1 MLLHTLNYLRMDGII
16 MKISKR
22 SLSVMV
28 FSLYFSWLL
37 AFPFQGQVLYAISG
51 YYNIDA
57 TSLIFEATIA
67 HFIGLFACGFFI
79 KSIRSANNLM
89 TFSMIICIAGTAV
102 FFFSP
107 SILWNISIIILALL
121 SGACVAAWGYY
132 FKVYTPANERIKT
145 AADIIVYSN
154 VLMIVINTIAIIV
167 SPQWGISIS
176 ILMIIMAL
184 LIKRKLP
191 IDTEQSAEKGSEAAQ
206 NPISLNKPLA
216 LLYLFIVVI
225 TINSGLM
232 YSVVNPAFAHIEWLV
247 SWYWAIPYIIAIFIV
262 SNLPNKVNRNY
273 LLFMAITMIGISFVF
288 FMILDRSALSYIII
302 DTLMLGAFGVY
313 DLFWWCIL
321 GELLDFHANPAT
333 ILGTGL
339 SANVLGILAG
349 GAIGSFIFGPY
360 AGSNS
365 SILAIVV
372 VLITLMILPL
382 LFRYLS
388 LLLKNHV
395 FLTAIYEMP
404 PEKQKETIES
414 LTRIDLLTERE
425 SEIAALL
432 LTGKTYK
439 AIAAELFISENTIK
453 THVKNIYSKYNV
465 QSKVELIRLLMQ
477 KEDYKA

>member
-1 MLLHTLNYLRMDGII
+1 MQ
-16 MKISKR
+16 ISRR
-22 SLSVMV
+22 SLSVII

-37 AFPFQGQVLYAISG
+37 AFPFQGQVLYAISD
-51 YYNIDA
+51 YYHIDS
-57 TSLIFEATIA
+57 TSLAFGATIA
-67 HFIGLFACGFFI
+67 HFTGLFACGFFI
-79 KSIRSANNLM
+79 KSIRSANSLM
-89 TFSMIICIAGTAV
+89 TFSMIICIAGTAI
-102 FFFSP
+102 FFSPP

-132 FKVYTPANERIKT
+132 FKEYTTANERIKT

-167 SPQWGISIS
+167 SPQWGLSIS
-176 ILMIIMAL
+176 ILMIILAL
-184 LIKRKLP
+184 LIKQKLP
-191 IDTEQSAEKGSEAAQ
+191 IDVEQSVVKGSTAAG
-206 NPISLNKPLA
+206 NPISLKKLLA
-216 LLYLFIVVI
+216 LLYLFIVLI

-232 YSVVNPAFAHIEWLV
+232 YSVVNPAFSHIERLV
-247 SWYWAIPYIIAIFIV
+247 SWYWAIPYIISIFIV
-262 SNLPNKVNRNY
+262 SNLPAKVNRNY
-273 LLFMAITMIGISFVF
+273 LLFIAITMMGLSFIF

-321 GELLDFHANPAT
+321 GEMLDFHANPAS

-349 GAIGSFIFGPY
+349 GTIGNFIFDPY
-360 AGSNS
+360 TRSSS

-372 VLITLMILPL
+372 VLFTLMLLPI

-395 FLTAIYEMP
+395 FLTTIYEMP

-414 LTRIDLLTERE
+414 LVRIDLLTERE
-425 SEIAALL
+425 SEIAAQL

-439 AIAAELFISENTIK
+439 AIAADLYISENTIK

-477 KEDYKA
+477 KEDFKA